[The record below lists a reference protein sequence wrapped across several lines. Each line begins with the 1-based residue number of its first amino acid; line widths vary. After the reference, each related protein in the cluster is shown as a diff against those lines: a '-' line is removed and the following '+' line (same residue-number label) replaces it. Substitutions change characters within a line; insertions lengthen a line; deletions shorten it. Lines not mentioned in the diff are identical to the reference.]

1 MLAPRNPRPRYLLM
15 AYLDR
20 IEACNRCDPAD
31 YVPFRAAGRC
41 VGWMRPDFVAR
52 LAAFP
57 EVFAIGADG
66 VALQRGLWTFEAA
79 SEALDGVVR
88 TLVDEGVVPRYHGER
103 YPVTPTNREAAV
115 CTLDRAAAPHFG
127 VRAFGQHLNGYVRR
141 RDELLVWVARRARDK
156 WNFPGRLD
164 QMVAGGLPYE
174 LTLAENLVK
183 ECAEE
188 ASIPEE
194 LARESRPVGAVTYC
208 QESAHG
214 LKPDVIYT
222 YDLELPADFTPA
234 TSIRGS
240 PTTWRSSP
248 ACGGP
253 RRCPQ
258 RRAESRSG
266 GGRLGLLLGGDLGAH
281 RIHVELL
288 RLGDDVVKG
297 LLGEHARLRHQDHL
311 LADRHHG
318 RDRADLEVV
327 GQRLLLLGV
336 DLGEDH
342 VGVALGDL
350 LVDRREAAAGAAP
363 RRPEVDQHQVVVLDG
378 LLERRVGQLHY
389 GHVGSPAKGMYPS
402 ISVNANIFD

>member
-164 QMVAGGLPYE
+164 QVVAGGLPYE

-222 YDLELPADFTPA
+222 YDLELPADFTPVVHDGEVEA
-234 TSIRGS
+234 FELW
-240 PTTWRSSP
+240 PLD
-248 ACGGP
+248 
-253 RRCPQ
+253 
-258 RRAESRSG
+258 
-266 GGRLGLLLGGDLGAH
+266 RLARTLREGEEFKPNCALVAIDFLVRHGFIDPGEPDYLAIVAGL
-281 RIHVELL
+281 
-288 RLGDDVVKG
+288 
-297 LLGEHARLRHQDHL
+297 
-311 LADRHHG
+311 
-318 RDRADLEVV
+318 
-327 GQRLLLLGV
+327 
-336 DLGEDH
+336 
-342 VGVALGDL
+342 
-350 LVDRREAAAGAAP
+350 
-363 RRPEVDQHQVVVLDG
+363 RRP
-378 LLERRVGQLHY
+378 
-389 GHVGSPAKGMYPS
+389 PALPATAG
-402 ISVNANIFD
+402 